1 MLISMYLHLS
11 PMHTMHH
18 SRLIQSPLLLAHLMS
33 GLLLIHATF
42 KKSHDI
48 KDGDTGE
55 TGSCLFICRNKNS
68 RNCSLDSKKA
78 IEDNFISKLSLLLDN
93 VNYINKLCVI
103 PTTVC
108 RNCYSKITNVH
119 DYLQDIRNCTSKY
132 LEEGSVRVK
141 RCAFSPLTPKT
152 PNPVASKDISGVNS
166 KSRKQLKL

>member
-1 MLISMYLHLS
+1 MILKMVT
-11 PMHTMHH
+11 PVK
-18 SRLIQSPLLLAHLMS
+18 R
-33 GLLLIHATF
+33 
-42 KKSHDI
+42 
-48 KDGDTGE
+48 E
-55 TGSCLFICRNKNS
+55 VVCLICRNKNS

-132 LEEGSVRVK
+132 LEEGSVKSEKMRFL
-141 RCAFSPLTPKT
+141 AFDPK
-152 PNPVASKDISGVNS
+152 NPQSCGVQGYFGC
-166 KSRKQLKL
+166 QLEE